1 MEVKNGKHNH
11 PALSNPSQHPC
22 HRKLIDKEKSLIKSL
37 TRSYVPPKNIL
48 LNLLQQNPDIAVV
61 SQDIQ
66 NKRKRLQKERLSG
79 KGPVEALLD
88 MMEDSRYYGYCI
100 KKDPGLNHMI
110 KLFFAHFKGI
120 KLAQAFPEVLLINCT
135 YWINIYNMP
144 LLHFTRVTLTSKN
157 FSISFTLLSAE
168 NTF

>member
-1 MEVKNGKHNH
+1 VEVKNGKHNH

-135 YWINIYNMP
+135 Y
-144 LLHFTRVTLTSKN
+144 
-157 FSISFTLLSAE
+157 
-168 NTF
+168 